1 MRLVI
6 ALGGNAMLRRG
17 QAASFG
23 NLQANIQQAAVQL
36 ARVAAQHQ
44 VLLTHGN
51 GPQVGLMA
59 LQAEAYAALNPAVPA
74 YPLDMLGA
82 ESQGLLG
89 YLLEQAV
96 ANELPPAHTVV
107 SVITRVEVDPQ
118 DPAFQHASK
127 PIGPVYPASEA
138 AALASAHG
146 WTLGPDGAGV
156 RRLVPS
162 PAPLRVPALTALGWL
177 LDRGAFVI
185 AAGGGGI
192 PVVQRRKAPNV
203 LEGVEA
209 VIDKDHCAALL
220 AIALQADHLLIATDV
235 AGVLL
240 DWGLPT
246 ERLLKTATTAE
257 LAPQRFA
264 EGSMGPKVAAACAFV
279 QATGRRAAIGS
290 LEAIEGLV
298 AGTAGTQVLP
308 A

>member
-1 MRLVI
+1 MGKFSCV
-6 ALGGNAMLRRG
+6 N
-17 QAASFG
+17 
-23 NLQANIQQAAVQL
+23 
-36 ARVAAQHQ
+36 
-44 VLLTHGN
+44 
-51 GPQVGLMA
+51 
-59 LQAEAYAALNPAVPA
+59 EAYAALNPAVPA

-96 ANELPPAHTVV
+96 ANELPPAHAVV
-107 SVITRVEVDPQ
+107 SLITRVEVDPQ
-118 DPAFQHASK
+118 DPAFQHPGK
-127 PIGPVYPASEA
+127 PIGPVYPAGEA

-146 WTLGPDGAGV
+146 WRLGPDGPDGQGV

-162 PAPLRVPALTALGWL
+162 PAPVRVPALTALGWL
-177 LDRGAFVI
+177 LERGAFVI

-192 PVVQRRKAPNV
+192 PVVRRSETATE
-203 LEGVEA
+203 LEGIEA

-246 ERLLKTATTAE
+246 ERLLKTATAVE
-257 LAPQRFA
+257 LSKQAFA

-279 QATGRRAAIGS
+279 AATGRRAAIGS

-298 AGTAGTQVLP
+298 AGTQGTQVLP